1 MTTLKNDQSAQ
12 NNTSSTSLKEDQ
24 RRTRKPEEVAP
35 LLGIGRN
42 GVYALIKTGDLRSIK
57 VGRKILVP
65 LSAVD
70 EFLERRDE

>member
-1 MTTLKNDQSAQ
+1 MNTHKTDQEAQ
-12 NNTSSTSLKEDQ
+12 NDTSLTLPRQEQ

-42 GVYALIKTGDLRSIK
+42 GVYALIKTGELRSIK
-57 VGRKILVP
+57 VGRKILIP

-70 EFLERRDE
+70 EFLNRHDE